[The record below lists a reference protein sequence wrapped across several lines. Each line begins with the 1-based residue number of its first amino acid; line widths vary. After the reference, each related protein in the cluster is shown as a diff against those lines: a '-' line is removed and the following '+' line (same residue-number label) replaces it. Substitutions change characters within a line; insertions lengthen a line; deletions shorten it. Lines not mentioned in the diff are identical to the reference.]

1 MIKKLLVLLCGLMSA
16 SILTAQRID
25 VATAELPEGSP
36 EAFAINFARVAHA
49 GDLEKA
55 KSMVSDEF
63 MATTRA
69 GGKEEEALIEPYL
82 SADFDKVFQYF
93 MSVPQSAEYPNECAI
108 TIRYF
113 STAKGRNTNRYFS
126 LKKVDGNWL
135 IVLDREREAKK
146 NRKR

>member
-55 KSMVSDEF
+55 K
-63 MATTRA
+63 
-69 GGKEEEALIEPYL
+69 
-82 SADFDKVFQYF
+82 
-93 MSVPQSAEYPNECAI
+93 
-108 TIRYF
+108 
-113 STAKGRNTNRYFS
+113 
-126 LKKVDGNWL
+126 
-135 IVLDREREAKK
+135 
-146 NRKR
+146 